1 MNANESA
8 TLVRACPQC
17 GTRFRVAPEALNVA
31 GGQLRCGACLAVFDG
46 REEPDAAAA
55 NTPVNPAAHTA
66 AFMPTSDR
74 DPAPPESSPPRREGP
89 RQRLARPREDD
100 DGPGKPAATAAVEPT
115 IAAVGAATTT
125 IDPAFTDPEP
135 AATTSA
141 IATPRAGARALDGRR
156 RAPRESAGGRA
167 PALIGLTA
175 AAMATLAA
183 GVFALRFEAW
193 SRTAPTRGVYETA
206 CAWLGCRVP
215 TPAAVEAIAF
225 DPKTVT
231 RPGPPEPITLKVE
244 LTNNAPYRQDFPN
257 INVRF
262 TGADGGLVAEQ
273 QLAAAE
279 YLGDR
284 PRRRLASGKPVTVP
298 LRLADPGSQA
308 VAYAVTL
315 R

>member
-17 GTRFRVAPEALNVA
+17 GTRFRVEPEALNVA
-31 GGQLRCGACLAVFDG
+31 GGQLRCGACLTVFDG
-46 REEPDAAAA
+46 REAPDVAPE
-55 NTPVNPAAHTA
+55 NTPVNPAA
-66 AFMPTSDR
+66 FMSTPDR
-74 DPAPPESSPPRREGP
+74 DPAPPDSAQPRREGP
-89 RQRLARPREDD
+89 RQRLARQREDD
-100 DGPGKPAATAAVEPT
+100 DGLGKHAATAAVEPT
-115 IAAVGAATTT
+115 TAAFGAATAT
-125 IDPAFTDPEP
+125 IDPAVTGPEP
-135 AATTSA
+135 ATTSA
-141 IATPRAGARALDGRR
+141 IATPRAGVRALDGRR
-156 RAPRESAGGRA
+156 RAPRESSGGRA
-167 PALIGLTA
+167 PALICLTA

-193 SRTAPTRGVYETA
+193 SRTAPSRGVYETA

-215 TPAAVEAIAF
+215 TPAMVEAIAF
-225 DPKTVT
+225 APKTVT
-231 RPGPPEPITLKVE
+231 RPGPPEPITLEVE

-257 INVRF
+257 IDVRF
-262 TGADGGLVAEQ
+262 TGADGVLVAEQ

-298 LRLADPGSQA
+298 LRLVDPGSQA